1 MPTGKHIPAH
11 IGKEAKM
18 SLNCA
23 LDMTDG
29 ACERRTYTV
38 LDIAQ
43 LLGIS
48 RSAAYELVKEQVF
61 KSVRVGTSI
70 RVSKKSFDKWLDE
83 QEL

>member
-1 MPTGKHIPAH
+1 
-11 IGKEAKM
+11 M

-38 LDIAQ
+38 LDVAQ

>member
-1 MPTGKHIPAH
+1 MLTGKHIPAH

-18 SLNCA
+18 SLKCA

-38 LDIAQ
+38 LDVAQ